1 MTYDLSATG
10 ITGIQKVAGL
20 LADFGRYEDGY
31 FVHAAEGETVV
42 PLAVLDKNPRLKE
55 ALFTQMR
62 EMGLSPERY
71 IVGNEL
77 NSRNPITGQPEFFL
91 GKIGRG
97 IGRALKAAVPIVLPA
112 VLSTTPLGKILGP
125 TAGIGITRLIQG
137 KGLERIASDIFKT
150 AGITT
155 LLSGLTARPGSG
167 GVLGDLNIKKRGGA
181 FLSGLSKG
189 RFFDPTIFGT
199 RSGALAPVEDRSITP
214 TEDLREALVF
224 DEDYGFLY
232 DTDDSARAIPYPGFN
247 TAVPTAS
254 ALNAPVSTITPS
266 LAELSPDALRP
277 NLRSYTNPYQV
288 DYLRGQTFS
297 GPYTGPSDTVAQML
311 ANNAQ
316 VPAISSGANA
326 LSTAAAGIEQT
337 PGFFSSL
344 SQGRFRDAFLPKDIT
359 AIDILKEY
367 PNLSVAQAEALAA
380 DASPGVVRKYLPLT
394 GLALGVA
401 GLAGAFDK
409 PDEPEPV
416 SIEELETQLGP
427 TSTGLL
433 TANPRRYRTGVPS
446 YSPVD
451 LASINIPTAYGR
463 ADGGSVGFPRRIGA
477 IAGPGTGTSDDVPA
491 MLSDGEYV
499 MTADAVRGAGNGNRE
514 QGMRNMYNI
523 MRQFESQVV

>member
-1 MTYDLSATG
+1 MTYGLSATG

-155 LLSGLTARPGSG
+155 LLSGLTARHGSG

-214 TEDLREALVF
+214 TEDLREALA
-224 DEDYGFLY
+224 ED
-232 DTDDSARAIPYPGFN
+232 DARTSLYPGFN
-247 TAVPTAS
+247 ITGPTFQALGPPKS
-254 ALNAPVSTITPS
+254 ALARAHDQMMNIP
-266 LAELSPDALRP
+266 
-277 NLRSYTNPYQV
+277 
-288 DYLRGQTFS
+288 G
-297 GPYTGPSDTVAQML
+297 GPYGTGGQLLPNYLEGKTLSGGYTPNEAVTQML
-311 ANNAQ
+311 ANKAQ

-394 GLALGVA
+394 GLGLGVA
-401 GLAGAFDK
+401 GLAGAFDR

-416 SIEELETQLGP
+416 SVDELETQLGP
-427 TSTGLL
+427 TSSGLVA
-433 TANPRRYRTGVPS
+433 ANPRRYRTGIPS

-451 LASINIPTAYGR
+451 LASINIPTAYG

-523 MRQFESQVV
+523 MRQFERQVV

>member
-137 KGLERIASDIFKT
+137 KGLERIASDMFKT

-181 FLSGLSKG
+181 FLSGLFDREK
-189 RFFDPTIFGT
+189 RFFDPNIFG
-199 RSGALAPVEDRSITP
+199 R
-214 TEDLREALVF
+214 TENLREALA
-224 DEDYGFLY
+224 ED
-232 DTDDSARAIPYPGFN
+232 DARASPFEGYDQ
-247 TAVPTAS
+247 TVPTFQALGPPES
-254 ALNAPVSTITPS
+254 AFTGGQLLPNYLEGKT
-266 LAELSPDALRP
+266 LSGLYSPLT
-277 NLRSYTNPYQV
+277 TN
-288 DYLRGQTFS
+288 
-297 GPYTGPSDTVAQML
+297 
-311 ANNAQ
+311 
-316 VPAISSGANA
+316 VPASSVQPQIGTAPINTTGFGRSIYEA
-326 LSTAAAGIEQT
+326 LA
-337 PGFFSSL
+337 PGGMGVREGL
-344 SQGRFRDAFLPKDIT
+344 KQAFLP
-359 AIDILKEY
+359 ER
-367 PNLSVAQAEALAA
+367 LSLDAALANRGLTIDTATAA
-380 DASPGVVRKYLPLT
+380 DIDLAEKLVKLKSPGMLRSYLPLT
-394 GLALGVA
+394 GLGLGVA
-401 GLAGAFDK
+401 GLAGAFDD
-409 PDEPEPV
+409 PEEPEPV

-427 TSTGLL
+427 TSSGLVA
-433 TANPRRYRTGVPS
+433 ANPRRYRTGIPS

-514 QGMRNMYNI
+514 QGMRNMYNM
-523 MRQFESQVV
+523 MRRFEGQTV